1 MLFESFVMAFSS
13 LKSNKMRSLL
23 TMLGII
29 IGVGA
34 VIAMVSLG
42 LGVRDEVKN
51 SIAGLGSN
59 LIIVQPGARQ
69 TPGSRPDPG
78 SSRSL
83 EMKDVRAIER
93 DAKGV
98 AAVSPMY
105 SLRDQIVAGN
115 QNTISTITGATPE
128 FLTVRNHAVK
138 DGVFFSQKDVDQ
150 RKRVVVLG
158 PTVMKNL
165 FGEGNS
171 PVGKTVRIKNA
182 PFYVI
187 GVLEEK
193 GQSMGGGDQDDLVV
207 VPLTTAQERLSSV
220 THLSAIFV
228 EAENEEVIDSTMDE
242 ITEVMRRSHRITGSK
257 KEDFSIMSLKS
268 IIETASQATQSI
280 TLLLGSIA
288 AISLLVGGI
297 GIMNI
302 MLVSVTE
309 RTREIGIRKALGARY
324 NDILSQFLIESI
336 SISVTGGIVGIL
348 VGLGLAY
355 SIGMLFQITVSFS
368 VWPIILSFSFSVFVG
383 LFFGIYPARKAALLH
398 PIDALRYE

>member
-1 MLFESFVMAFSS
+1 MLFESFIMAFSS

-42 LGVRDEVKN
+42 LGVRDQVKN

-59 LIIVQPGARQ
+59 LIIVQPGAPQ
-69 TPGSRPDPG
+69 TPGSRPDIG

-83 EMKDVRAIER
+83 TLKDAQLIAR

-98 AAVSPMY
+98 AAVAPMF
-105 SLRDQIVAGN
+105 SMRIQIISGN
-115 QNTISTITGATPE
+115 QNWISNVVGSTPE
-128 FLTVRNHAVK
+128 FMTVRSYSTTE
-138 DGVFFSQKDVDQ
+138 GTFFSQKDVDQ
-150 RKRVVVLG
+150 RQRVAVLG
-158 PTVMKNL
+158 PSTAKNI
-165 FGEGNS
+165 FGEGVS
-171 PVGKTVRIKNA
+171 PIGKSIRIKNA

-187 GVLEEK
+187 GVLESK

-207 VPLTTAQERLSSV
+207 VPLTTAQERLQGATYLSSIYV
-220 THLSAIFV
+220 QT
-228 EAENEEVIDSTMDE
+228 ENENVINSTMDE
-242 ITEVMRRSHRITGSK
+242 ITDVMRRSHKIIGSK
-257 KEDFSIMSLKS
+257 KEDFTIMSLEA
-268 IIETASQATQSI
+268 IIEAASQATQSI
-280 TLLLGSIA
+280 TLLLGAIA

-324 NDILSQFLIESI
+324 YDILSQFLIESI
-336 SISVTGGIVGIL
+336 CISVTGGIIGIL
-348 VGLGLAY
+348 VGLGLAF
-355 SIGMLFQITVSFS
+355 SVGNVFKITISFS
-368 VWPIILSFSFSVFVG
+368 LWPIVLSFSFSVFVG